1 MGRILR
7 LTSVCACILGLGTT
21 FLMAGCGSGGS
32 TRFRLMNAVP
42 DESSLNV
49 LVDSTSVSSN
59 LAYGTSTGY
68 LSESSGSHQVG
79 IEPSG
84 SSTTLLQQSISLAS
98 GSDTTV
104 ISSNFSSSIANL
116 VLTDNNSAPAS
127 GDFKIRIVNA
137 SPNLGPAD
145 VYIFTPGTALS
156 TASPTVSNLSF
167 GATTSYQSL
176 TGGNYEIEFTSVGQ
190 KFAAIDTGTLTL
202 SSGQVRTFVG
212 VNNPSGGFTYTMLQ
226 DVN

>member
-1 MGRILR
+1 
-7 LTSVCACILGLGTT
+7 
-21 FLMAGCGSGGS
+21 MAGCGSGGS

-49 LVDSTSVSSN
+49 LVDTTSVSSN

-104 ISSNFSSSIANL
+104 ISSDFSSSIAN
-116 VLTDNNSAPAS
+116 
-127 GDFKIRIVNA
+127 
-137 SPNLGPAD
+137 
-145 VYIFTPGTALS
+145 
-156 TASPTVSNLSF
+156 
-167 GATTSYQSL
+167 
-176 TGGNYEIEFTSVGQ
+176 
-190 KFAAIDTGTLTL
+190 
-202 SSGQVRTFVG
+202 
-212 VNNPSGGFTYTMLQ
+212 PS
-226 DVN
+226 

>member
-1 MGRILR
+1 
-7 LTSVCACILGLGTT
+7 
-21 FLMAGCGSGGS
+21 
-32 TRFRLMNAVP
+32 MNAVP
-42 DESSLNV
+42 DESSLDV
-49 LVDSTSVSSN
+49 LVDSKSVSSN

-68 LSESSGSHQVG
+68 LSESSGSHQIG

-84 SSTTLLQQSISLAS
+84 SSTTLLQQSISFGS

-104 ISSNFSSSIANL
+104 LSYNFSSSIANL

-127 GDFKIRIVNA
+127 GNFTIRIVNA

-145 VYIFTPGTALS
+145 LYIVTPGTAL
-156 TASPTVSNLSF
+156 TTVSPTLTNLGF
-167 GATTSYQSL
+167 GSTTSYQSL
-176 TGGNYEIEFTSVGQ
+176 TAGNYEIELTSVGE
-190 KFAAIDTGTLTL
+190 KFAVVDTGSLTF

-212 VNNPSGGFTYTMLQ
+212 LNNPSGGFTYAMLQ

>member
-1 MGRILR
+1 MGRTLR
-7 LTSVCACILGLGTT
+7 SVSLCVGIVGLGTI
-21 FLMAGCGSGGS
+21 LLIAGCGGGGG
-32 TRFRLMNAVP
+32 TQFRLMNAIP
-42 DESSLNV
+42 DESSLDV

-98 GSDTTV
+98 GSATTV
-104 ISSNFSSSIANL
+104 ISTNFSTSVENL
-116 VLTDNNSAPAS
+116 VLTDDNSAPAS
-127 GDFKIRIVNA
+127 GDFKIRLINA

-145 VYIFTPGTALS
+145 VYIVTPGTALTTVSPTLSNLGFGS
-156 TASPTVSNLSF
+156 TAT
-167 GATTSYQSL
+167 YHSL
-176 TGGNYEIEFTSVGQ
+176 AAGNYEIELTSVGQ
-190 KFAAIDTGTLTL
+190 KFAAVDTGSL
-202 SSGQVRTFVG
+202 SFAAGQVRTFVG
-212 VNNPSGGFTYTMLQ
+212 LNNPSGGFTYAMLQ

>member
-1 MGRILR
+1 M
-7 LTSVCACILGLGTT
+7 SVCACVLGLGTIL
-21 FLMAGCGSGGS
+21 LMAGCGSGGN
-32 TRFRLMNAVP
+32 TQFRLMNAVP

-68 LSESSGSHQVG
+68 LSESSGSHQVA

-98 GSDTTV
+98 GSATTV
-104 ISSNFSSSIANL
+104 ISFNFSSSIANL
-116 VLTDNNSAPAS
+116 VLNDDNSAPTS
-127 GDFKIRIVNA
+127 GDFKIRVVNA

-145 VYIFTPGTALS
+145 VYIVTPGTALS
-156 TASPTVSNLSF
+156 TVSPTVSNLGF

-176 TGGNYEIEFTSVGQ
+176 AAANYEIALTSVGQ
-190 KFAAIDTGTLTL
+190 KFAVIDTGTLTL
-202 SSGQVRTFVG
+202 SSGQIRTFVG
-212 VNNPSGGFTYTMLQ
+212 LNNPSGGFTYAMLQ